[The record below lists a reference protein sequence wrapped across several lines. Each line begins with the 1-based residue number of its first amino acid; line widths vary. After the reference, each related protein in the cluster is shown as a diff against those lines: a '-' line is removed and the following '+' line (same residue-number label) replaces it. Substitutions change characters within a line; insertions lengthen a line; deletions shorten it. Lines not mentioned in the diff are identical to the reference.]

1 MNGGIGQAEDDRGH
15 TGRQAIVPDVDL
27 AGEAGQGVV
36 DGKPVH
42 HIAAGAVNVQID
54 LLGTKHPGGPAIRD
68 ELLGRYTP
76 VADHVIDVDLDCG
89 L

>member
-1 MNGGIGQAEDDRGH
+1 MHGGIGQAEDDRGH

-42 HIAAGAVNVQID
+42 HITAGAVNVQID
-54 LLGTKHPGGPAIRD
+54 LLGTKHPGGLAVRD
-68 ELLGRYTP
+68 ELLSRHTP
-76 VADHVIDVDLDCG
+76 VADHVIDVDLYRG

>member
-1 MNGGIGQAEDDRGH
+1 MHGGIGQAEDDRSH
-15 TGRQAIVPDVDL
+15 AGRQTIVPDVDL
-27 AGEAGQGVV
+27 AGQAGQGVV

-54 LLGTKHPGGPAIRD
+54 LFGAEHPGRLAIRD
-68 ELLGRYTP
+68 ELLGRYAP
-76 VADHVIDVDLDCG
+76 VADHVIDVDLDSG